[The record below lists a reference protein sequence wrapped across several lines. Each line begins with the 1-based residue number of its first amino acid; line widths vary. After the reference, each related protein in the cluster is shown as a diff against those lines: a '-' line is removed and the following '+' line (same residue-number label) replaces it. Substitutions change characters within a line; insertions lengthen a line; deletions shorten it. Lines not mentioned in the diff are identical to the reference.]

1 MVEHLLRRALL
12 GAAVVL
18 GATSAGAQRQD
29 NLTALSVIERG
40 QWQLRAADGA
50 TRSLCISNPAVLLQ
64 IRHGNA
70 QCEHFVMES
79 SARSGVIRYTCP
91 AHGHGRTSIRV
102 ETPRLLNIDTQG
114 VADGSPFSDQFEAR
128 KLGGC

>member
-1 MVEHLLRRALL
+1 MGRHLLRPTLL
-12 GAAVVL
+12 GAVVLL
-18 GATSAGAQRQD
+18 GATGAGAQRQD
-29 NLTALSVIERG
+29 NLVALSGIERG

-50 TRSLCISNPAVLLQ
+50 ARNLCISNPAVLLQ

-79 SARSGVIRYTCP
+79 TARSGVVRYTCP
-91 AHGHGRTSIRV
+91 SHGHGRTTIRV
-102 ETPRLLNIDTQG
+102 ETPRLLNIETQG